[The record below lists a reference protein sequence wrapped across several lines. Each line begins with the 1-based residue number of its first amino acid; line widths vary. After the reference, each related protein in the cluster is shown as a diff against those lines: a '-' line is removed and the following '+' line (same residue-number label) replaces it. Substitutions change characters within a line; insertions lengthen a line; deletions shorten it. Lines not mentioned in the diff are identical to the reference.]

1 LCLFSS
7 LRLCVRSFWTS
18 KEILVYNRRDFLKH
32 ASLLALAPTIPGFL
46 ARTARAA
53 EPLRDG
59 RVLVVLELNGGN
71 DGINTVVP
79 FADEGY
85 AKHRQTLR
93 LRTDGLVKV
102 NDQVALHPA
111 MQNFGKLLEAGQ
123 LVIAQGVSYPNPS
136 RSHFQSMAT
145 WHTGRLDPEEHK
157 GPGWLGRALDG
168 AAKGASALLV
178 GSGPPPVAIRGRR
191 TLASAIERMEDFTL
205 AAGADP
211 RRALAPSP
219 YPLPLG
225 GGEGRVRG
233 EESADDLAAFVQ
245 RSMLDAYATAD
256 RLAQVARDK
265 GDARYPQSGLGSRL
279 QLIARLL
286 KVGLDTRIYYT
297 LQSGYDTHA
306 NQLFAHANLLN
317 DLSASLKAFLDDLA
331 AAKLADRVVVLLFS
345 EFGRTVSE
353 NGSAGTD
360 HGTAGPVFLA
370 GSGVKGGLVGTTPSL
385 LDLDPTHGDLRRSL
399 DFRQVYATVLE
410 GWLGLP
416 AKETLSGTF
425 ECVPLFR
432 S

>member
-1 LCLFSS
+1 ML
-7 LRLCVRSFWTS
+7 T
-18 KEILVYNRRDFLKH
+18 RRDFLKH
-32 ASLLALAPTIPGFL
+32 SSLLALAPTIPGFL

-53 EPLRDG
+53 EPQRDG

-85 AKHRQTLR
+85 AKHRQALR
-93 LRTDGLVKV
+93 LRKDQLVKV
-102 NDQVALHPA
+102 NDQVGLHPT

-145 WHTGRLDPEEHK
+145 WHTARLDAEEHK
-157 GPGWLGRALDG
+157 GPGWLGRSLDG
-168 AAKGASALLV
+168 GGKGASALLV

-191 TLASAIERMEDFTL
+191 SLASAIERMEDFTL

-211 RRALAPSP
+211 RKAL
-219 YPLPLG
+219 G
-225 GGEGRVRG
+225 K
-233 EESADDLAAFVQ
+233 EEPADDLAAFVQ

-256 RLAQVARDK
+256 RLAQVAGNKD
-265 GDARYPQSGLGSRL
+265 DARYPQTGLGSRL
-279 QLIARLL
+279 QLLARLL
-286 KVGLDTRIYYT
+286 KVGLDTRVFYT
-297 LQSGYDTHA
+297 LQPGYDTHA

-331 AAKLADRVVVLLFS
+331 AAKLAERVVVLLFS

-370 GSGVKGGLVGTTPSL
+370 GSGVQGGLVGTTPSL
-385 LDLDPTHGDLRRSL
+385 LDLDPKDGDLRRSL
-399 DFRQVYATVLE
+399 DFRQIYATVLE
-410 GWLGLP
+410 SWLGLP
-416 AKETLSGTF
+416 AQEALGATF
-425 ECVPLFR
+425 DKLPLFR